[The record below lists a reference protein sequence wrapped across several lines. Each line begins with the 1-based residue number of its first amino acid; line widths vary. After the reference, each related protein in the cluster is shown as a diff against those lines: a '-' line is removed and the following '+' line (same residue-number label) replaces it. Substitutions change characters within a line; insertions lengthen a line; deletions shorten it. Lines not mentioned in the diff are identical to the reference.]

1 MSVSGAHR
9 TREIGIRVVIGAEQ
23 GKVIWM
29 VMRDVLLLIAIGVG
43 IGVPGALALTRVVKS
58 QLYGLQAHDPWT
70 LGLATGLLAMV
81 ACAAGYVAAL
91 RAGRGD
97 PGEALRHEGFAAGR
111 LRRTTRTRRGT
122 LG

>member
-1 MSVSGAHR
+1 MAL
-9 TREIGIRVVIGAEQ
+9 GAEQ

-43 IGVPGALALTRVVKS
+43 AGVPAALVLTSVVKS

-81 ACAAGYVAAL
+81 ACAAGYVPAL
-91 RAGRGD
+91 RASRVD
-97 PGEALRHEGFAAGR
+97 PMKALRYE
-111 LRRTTRTRRGT
+111 
-122 LG
+122 